1 MLKTKYK
8 KVDSD
13 EELILIQKLGLW
25 RSISYDTIIRPFS
38 DVLQVDREQKLIA
51 LPEKPFKLQ

>member
-8 KVDSD
+8 KVDSG
-13 EELILIQKLGLW
+13 EELILIQKLRLW
-25 RSISYDTIIRPFS
+25 RSISHDTIIRPFS

-51 LPEKPFKLQ
+51 LPEKTI